1 MRQGREMASG
11 SIQAP
16 LCPISE
22 AKTYLFLIPFAAK
35 VRSGGG
41 GDDGGAVDDATL
53 VAVAPPGAVEA
64 AASPGRARGG
74 CGGTRKGLPAP
85 VRSSSSVTVQL
96 SGFKSHCL
104 TVLPGR
110 NTTLP
115 PSSIAYSSV
124 VSVFEASTAATGP
137 RPCIDPAVSHTR
149 IHSRAGCRR
158 RAAPSVL
165 NPENLVQAG
174 RAVMSESRR

>member
-1 MRQGREMASG
+1 MASG

-35 VRSGGG
+35 VRSSSSSAADDCKRVGGRR
-41 GDDGGAVDDATL
+41 
-53 VAVAPPGAVEA
+53 PGAVEA
-64 AASPGRARGG
+64 APPGRVGGG

-85 VRSSSSVTVQL
+85 VRPSSSVTVQL

-115 PSSIAYSSV
+115 SSSIARSSV
-124 VSVFEASTAATGP
+124 VSVFEASTAVTGP

-149 IHSRAGCRR
+149 IRSRDGCRR
-158 RAAPSVL
+158 RAAPCVL

>member
-1 MRQGREMASG
+1 MNCVIAKHACVALPPANARRHVTAQCMTWSAYG
-11 SIQAP
+11 SSSS
-16 LCPISE
+16 SE
-22 AKTYLFLIPFAAK
+22 
-35 VRSGGG
+35 R
-41 GDDGGAVDDATL
+41 DDPTDDDDCCGER
-53 VAVAPPGAVEA
+53 VGWWPSPPGWA
-64 AASPGRARGG
+64 GGG

-85 VRSSSSVTVQL
+85 ARPSSSVTVQL

-115 PSSIAYSSV
+115 PSSIARSSV
-124 VSVFEASTAATGP
+124 VSVFETSTAVTVP
-137 RPCIDPAVSHTR
+137 RPCIDPAASHTR
-149 IHSRAGCRR
+149 IHSRARCRR

-174 RAVMSESRR
+174 RAVMSESSR

>member
-1 MRQGREMASG
+1 MASG

-22 AKTYLFLIPFAAK
+22 AKTYLFLISFAAK
-35 VRSGGG
+35 VRIIIVVVVVVTIIDRRRWSPPSTTTARG
-41 GDDGGAVDDATL
+41 L

-64 AASPGRARGG
+64 AAFPGRAGGG
-74 CGGTRKGLPAP
+74 CGGTRKELPAP
-85 VRSSSSVTVQL
+85 SRPSSSVTVQL
-96 SGFKSHCL
+96 SGFKPHCL

-115 PSSIAYSSV
+115 PSSIARSSV
-124 VSVFEASTAATGP
+124 VSVFEASTAVTGP

-149 IHSRAGCRR
+149 IHSRAGCGR

-165 NPENLVQAG
+165 NPET
-174 RAVMSESRR
+174 